1 MPIKFQ
7 REKHCAE
14 ERVSMRI
21 LYIIQLLLCIV
32 SASMRT
38 EKDHIGEVSIPA
50 DALYGIHSYRA
61 RENFPAQVP
70 FPEEWYRATGI
81 VKLACYRTH
90 RKLLKAMQ
98 KEHPDMVGHLRIPDE
113 LTLDALESAAAALS
127 GGSYFD
133 QFIVP
138 GTQGGAGT
146 SINLNINEIIT
157 NAALLEL
164 GKKPGQYQFLDPIEG
179 ANLFQSTNDVI
190 PTALTVAVM
199 QLLNDLEEG
208 VNKSRFSLEQLET
221 RYRNSLRLGY
231 TQMQEA
237 VPSTYGMLFS
247 TYSEALSRDWWR
259 VSKAFERIK
268 VVNLGGGAIGTG
280 ISIPRFFIM
289 EVVPALK
296 KLTALP
302 VTQSENL
309 ADATGNLDK
318 WVEVH
323 AILKAH
329 AVNLEKM
336 VSDLR
341 LLSAGLS
348 EEREIELP
356 ALQVGSSIMP
366 GKINPVLPE
375 YIISSAHR
383 IYANDSKITSL
394 CALGCLELNAYLPE
408 IGIAMLE
415 SLKLMISMNKALNEK
430 MLRGLEVNENLAAR
444 KLFRSPAVTTALS
457 PLLGYKRAGELAK
470 EMKKSGADIFTANR
484 SLGLV
489 DSELLKKLMETDQL
503 LKKGFTI
510 DDIREVL

>member
-1 MPIKFQ
+1 
-7 REKHCAE
+7 
-14 ERVSMRI
+14 
-21 LYIIQLLLCIV
+21 
-32 SASMRT
+32 MRT
-38 EKDHIGEVSIPA
+38 EKDHIGEVSIPVS
-50 DALYGIHSYRA
+50 ALYGIHSFRA
-61 RENFPAQVP
+61 RENFPGQIP
-70 FPEEWYRATGI
+70 FHVEWYRATGT
-81 VKLACYRTH
+81 VKLACYLTL
-90 RKLLKAMQ
+90 RKLMRALQ
-98 KEHPDMVGHLRIPDE
+98 KEHPDMVEHLRIPEDKI
-113 LTLDALESAAAALS
+113 LGALETAAAAVS

-164 GKKPGQYQFLDPIEG
+164 GKKPGQYHILDPIEG

-190 PTALTVAVM
+190 PTALTVAVL
-199 QLLNDLEEG
+199 QLLNKLEEA
-208 VNKSRFSLEQLET
+208 VNLSRFAMEQLET

-237 VPSTYGMLFS
+237 VPSTYGQLFS

-296 KLTALP
+296 KLTSLP

-309 ADATGNLDK
+309 VDATSNLDK

-341 LLSAGLS
+341 MLSSGLS
-348 EEREIELP
+348 GEREIELP

-366 GKINPVLPE
+366 GKINPVVPE
-375 YIISSAHR
+375 YVISSAHR
-383 IYANDSKITSL
+383 IYANDQKITSL
-394 CALGCLELNAYLPE
+394 CASGCLELNAYLPE

-415 SLKLMISMNKALNEK
+415 SLKLMISMNGALNEK
-430 MLRGLEVNENLAAR
+430 MLKGLQVHEEIASK

-457 PLLGYKRAGELAK
+457 PLIGYNRAGELAK
-470 EMKKSGADIFTANR
+470 KMKENGADIFTANEE
-484 SLGLV
+484 LGMI
-489 DSELLKKLMETDQL
+489 EAEKLKKLMEADQL
-503 LKKGFTI
+503 LKKGFTV

>member
-1 MPIKFQ
+1 
-7 REKHCAE
+7 
-14 ERVSMRI
+14 
-21 LYIIQLLLCIV
+21 
-32 SASMRT
+32 MRT
-38 EKDHIGEVSIPA
+38 EKDHIGEVNIPA
-50 DALYGIHSYRA
+50 GALYGIHSFRA
-61 RENFPAQVP
+61 RENFPDQVP
-70 FPEEWYRATGI
+70 FPEEWYRATGT
-81 VKLACYRTH
+81 VKLACYRTL
-90 RKLLKAMQ
+90 RKLLKAVQ
-98 KEHPDMVGHLRIPDE
+98 KEYPDMVGHLRIPDE
-113 LTLDALESAAAALS
+113 LTLGALESAATAVSS
-127 GGSYFD
+127 GSHFD

-199 QLLNDLEEG
+199 QLLNELEEG

-259 VSKAFERIK
+259 ISKSFERIK
-268 VVNLGGGAIGTG
+268 LVNLGGGAIGTG

-296 KLTALP
+296 KLTSLP
-302 VTQSENL
+302 LTQSENL
-309 ADATGNLDK
+309 VDATSNLDK

-341 LLSAGLS
+341 LLSSGLS

-356 ALQVGSSIMP
+356 ALQLGSSIMP
-366 GKINPVLPE
+366 GKINPVVPE
-375 YIISSAHR
+375 YIISSAHHT
-383 IYANDSKITSL
+383 YANDQKITSL
-394 CALGCLELNAYLPE
+394 CALGCLDLNAYLPE

-415 SLKLMISMNKALNEK
+415 SLKLMISMNGVLNGK
-430 MLRGLEVNENLAAR
+430 MLKGLQVHEEIASK

-457 PLLGYKRAGELAK
+457 PLIGYNRAAELAK
-470 EMKKSGADIFTANR
+470 RMKESGADIFAVNKE
-484 SLGLV
+484 LALI
-489 DSELLKKLMETDQL
+489 DSETLKKLMEADQL
-503 LKKGFTI
+503 LKKGFTVN
-510 DDIREVL
+510 DIREVL

>member
-1 MPIKFQ
+1 
-7 REKHCAE
+7 
-14 ERVSMRI
+14 
-21 LYIIQLLLCIV
+21 
-32 SASMRT
+32 MRT

-50 DALYGIHSYRA
+50 GAQYGIHSFRA
-61 RENFPAQVP
+61 RENFPGQIP
-70 FPEEWYRATGI
+70 FPEEWYRATGT
-81 VKLACYRTH
+81 VKLACYHTL
-90 RKLLKAMQ
+90 RKLRQALL
-98 KEHPDMVGHLRIPDE
+98 KEHPDMVEHLRIPEE
-113 LTLDALESAAAALS
+113 LTLGALETAATAVS
-127 GGSYFD
+127 FGKYFD

-146 SINLNINEIIT
+146 SINLNINEIIC

-164 GKKPGQYQFLDPIEG
+164 GHKPGDYHILDPIEG
-179 ANLFQSTNDVI
+179 ANMFQSTNDVI
-190 PTALTVAVM
+190 PTALTVAVL
-199 QLLNDLEEG
+199 QLLNELEEA
-208 VNKSRFSLEQLET
+208 VNLSRYAVEQLET

-237 VPSTYGMLFS
+237 VPSTYGQLFS

-296 KLTALP
+296 KLTSLP

-309 ADATGNLDK
+309 VDATSNLDK

-341 LLSAGLS
+341 LLSCGLN
-348 EEREIELP
+348 EERELELP

-366 GKINPVLPE
+366 GKINPVIPE

-415 SLKLMISMNKALNEK
+415 SLKLMISMNAALKDK
-430 MLRGLEVNENLAAR
+430 MLNGLKVHEEIASKR
-444 KLFRSPAVTTALS
+444 LFKSPAVSTALS
-457 PLLGYKRAGELAK
+457 PLLGYKRAAELAK
-470 EMKKSGADIFTANR
+470 EMKKNHSDIFTANEK
-484 SLGLV
+484 LGLI
-489 DSELLKKLMETDQL
+489 DSEKLKKLMEADQL
-503 LKKGFTI
+503 LKKGFTV
-510 DDIREVL
+510 DDIRGGL

>member
-1 MPIKFQ
+1 MK
-7 REKHCAE
+7 
-14 ERVSMRI
+14 
-21 LYIIQLLLCIV
+21 
-32 SASMRT
+32 
-38 EKDHIGEVSIPA
+38 
-50 DALYGIHSYRA
+50 ALQA
-61 RENFPAQVP
+61 
-70 FPEEWYRATGI
+70 
-81 VKLACYRTH
+81 
-90 RKLLKAMQ
+90 
-98 KEHPDMVGHLRIPDE
+98 EHPDMVEHLRIPE
-113 LTLDALESAAAALS
+113 EKTLGAMETAAAALS
-127 GGSYFD
+127 SGSYFD

-146 SINLNINEIIT
+146 SINLNINEIIC

-164 GKKPGQYQFLDPIEG
+164 GNKPGEYHILDPIEG

-199 QLLNDLEEG
+199 QLLNELEES
-208 VNKSRFSLEQLET
+208 VNKSRFTVEQLET

-237 VPSTYGMLFS
+237 VPSTYGQLFS

-289 EVVPALK
+289 EVVPVLK
-296 KLTALP
+296 KLTSLP

-309 ADATGNLDK
+309 TDATSNLDK

-341 LLSAGLS
+341 LLSSGLLGD
-348 EEREIELP
+348 REIDLP
-356 ALQVGSSIMP
+356 ALQLGSSIMP
-366 GKINPVLPE
+366 GKINPVVPE
-375 YIISSAHR
+375 YIVSSAHR
-383 IYANDSKITSL
+383 IYANDQLITSL
-394 CALGCLELNAYLPE
+394 CGLGCLDLNAYLPE

-415 SLKLMISMNKALNEK
+415 SLKLMISMNAALNEK
-430 MLRGLEVNENLAAR
+430 MLKGLQVHEEIASK

-457 PLLGYKRAGELAK
+457 PLLGYNRAAELAK
-470 EMKKSGADIFTANR
+470 KMKELDTDIFTANEHM
-484 SLGLV
+484 GMI
-489 DSELLKKLMETDQL
+489 ETEKLKKLMDADQL
-503 LKKGFTI
+503 LKKGFTV